1 MPMGTPADP
10 GTAPQTDF
18 STTPSYI
25 PNNVIVLTFD
35 DVPGTNAPAGTPDV
49 TGADLQFFKSQN
61 MHVDFFINTNNY
73 GGPTADIVQM
83 QTDGHYL
90 GNHTIHHWHLGQQ
103 DPTSDI
109 MMACKSDPTCVDSEV
124 GGNETAINTI
134 LGGSKPHLTR
144 FRAPF
149 GEPYQGDTFNTPAD
163 LTAVSGVVAKY
174 AVTFNWNFDSG
185 DSNGMMWTGATL
197 LQNIVSQIGASPG
210 SGSWGI
216 MLAHGVYAWTRD
228 MLPMLIPYL
237 QQNGFVLGT
246 LEDVSCWLWGK
257 HTWDIIP
264 NRTQN

>member
-1 MPMGTPADP
+1 MPLNAPEDP
-10 GTAPQTDF
+10 GTAPQTGF
-18 STTPSYI
+18 EAQPNYI
-25 PNNVIVLTFD
+25 PNNVIVITLD
-35 DVPGTNAPAGTPDV
+35 DVPGTNATPGTPDV

-61 MHVDFFINTNNY
+61 MHVDFFVNTMNY
-73 GGPTADIVQM
+73 GGPTSDIVQM
-83 QTDGHYL
+83 QTDGHYI
-90 GNHTIHHWHLGQQ
+90 GNHTVHHYHLGQP
-103 DPTSDI
+103 DPADTI
-109 MMACKSDPTCVDSEV
+109 MACKSDPTCVNNEV
-124 GGNETAINTI
+124 GQNETAINSI

-149 GEPYQGDTFNTPAD
+149 GEPYQGDTFNTAAD
-163 LTAVSGVVAKY
+163 LQAVSSIVANY
-174 AVTFNWNFDSG
+174 AVAFAWNFDSA
-185 DSNGMMWTGATL
+185 DSDGTNWNATAL
-197 LQNIVSQIGASPG
+197 LQNVESIIGSSPG

-246 LEDVSCWLWGK
+246 LEDVSCWKWGK